1 MVGFILL
8 FACIYFG
15 LNNKLPFAPV
25 NSKSNLSSIK
35 PLGKTY
41 LRTKE
46 KNTYIQDIKKSK
58 KQLDSIFTR
67 HNRELTRKISY
78 DDSARS
84 AKLGEEIYLDF
95 LKKMNEFDN
104 NPTKRTRKLV
114 LLDFKIM
121 INDSIDNKSEIVL
134 SKYSKGSIDYIKLN
148 KIYYTHKMESIR
160 KINAIIYQ

>member
-1 MVGFILL
+1 M
-8 FACIYFG
+8 
-15 LNNKLPFAPV
+15 
-25 NSKSNLSSIK
+25 
-35 PLGKTY
+35 
-41 LRTKE
+41 
-46 KNTYIQDIKKSK
+46 
-58 KQLDSIFTR
+58 
-67 HNRELTRKISY
+67 TRKISY